1 MAPCRVLVLGAHPD
15 DAEVFAGG
23 LLVRHANL
31 GSVVRIVSVTD
42 GSSGHQNMTPE
53 HLRDV
58 RREEA
63 RQAGL
68 TIGAEYETLHF
79 RDGYLEPSLALRE
92 AIVGEI
98 RSFSPDL
105 VLTHRTNDYHPDH
118 RAVGQAV
125 QDASYMVTVP
135 NVFPDTPAIAKD
147 PVVSSMCD
155 LFTQPNRLRPDI
167 ILNVQDEFEQ
177 VVNMAACH
185 QSQFFDWL
193 PFHDG
198 VLATVPTS
206 ESDRLKWL
214 AGRLREFMQ
223 PRVKFFSDALAENCD
238 HTVEPESLI
247 EVYEISEYAAQPNA
261 AERERLFPRAI
272 NA

>member
-1 MAPCRVLVLGAHPD
+1 MAPCRILVLGAHPD

-42 GSSGHQNMTPE
+42 GSSGHQSMTPE

-92 AIVGEI
+92 TVVGEI
-98 RSFSPDL
+98 RKFSPDL

-118 RAVGQAV
+118 RSVGQAV

-135 NVFPDTPAIAKD
+135 NVFPDFPAIAKD
-147 PVVSSMCD
+147 PVVASMCD

-167 ILNVQDEFEQ
+167 ILNVEEEFEQ

-193 PFHDG
+193 PYHDG
-198 VLATVPTS
+198 VLDTVPDS
-206 ESDRLKWL
+206 DSDRLKWL
-214 AGRLREFMQ
+214 AGRLRQFMEPRAEF
-223 PRVKFFSDALAENCD
+223 FADALSGCGIPSANP
-238 HTVEPESLI
+238 TPLI
-247 EVYEISEYAAQPNA
+247 EVYEISEYAAQPDE
-261 AERERLFPRAI
+261 AERRRLFPRAI
-272 NA
+272 RP